1 MKDKYVSGQNSI
13 YVEPGLPPKV
23 TSDNIHDYNC
33 LECESEGRTIANT
46 KLTKVEVAWGVYWTC
61 PHGTMVERL
70 VYSPEAKK
78 YMNDFRNKEV
88 K

>member
-46 KLTKVEVAWGVYWTC
+46 KLTKVEVAWGVY
-61 PHGTMVERL
+61 
-70 VYSPEAKK
+70 
-78 YMNDFRNKEV
+78 
-88 K
+88 